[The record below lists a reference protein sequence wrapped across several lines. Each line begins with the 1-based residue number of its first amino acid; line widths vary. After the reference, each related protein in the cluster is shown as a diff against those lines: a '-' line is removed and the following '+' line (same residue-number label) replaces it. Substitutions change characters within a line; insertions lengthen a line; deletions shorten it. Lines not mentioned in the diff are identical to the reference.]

1 MMQPSVIFGPHSPA
15 AATPGGAGT
24 RGSGA
29 GGYGGSASTTAA
41 TAAAVSFIPERAP
54 SFARQRVP
62 RQANNLPA
70 PSPPSYHNH
79 NNNHS
84 IHSQHQQHRI
94 TYSHSHSHS
103 HSRSSGSDFIHV
115 DRSNNRRMAAPPDR
129 VDSWIEVASQP
140 SDSYTSSSSPE
151 DPILASGLQVQR
163 RKNRA
168 RRRRNST
175 STAIPAASR
184 AVESSDE
191 YDDDDDDDEDLDGLD
206 LNAIESMGSSITDP
220 SLSEGEEGSSD
231 EEDDEDE
238 GEIQPVAGLSSYV
251 SAPLRPQ
258 NNFRTFSRDP
268 PQPDHDAALRASLS
282 TLLSCAAGV
291 GSASKPRPNERL
303 GSIQEHARPAP
314 IQTLS
319 LVTDSERE
327 AMMSAPRRPPPPP
340 QYRRTVHNP
349 PPPQSPLERKRPVSP
364 RRPREE
370 VQATSKHKPKTK
382 TRRSSKTT
390 AAPNATMASTM
401 ASISASNMTY
411 LTLAVSAGAVIIVSA
426 ISFSAG
432 YALGKEVGRSEML
445 ELGSS
450 GGDIVKRAAS
460 GTVGKVGGRIVM
472 SSGMGSGLR
481 SITVS

>member
-1 MMQPSVIFGPHSPA
+1 MITISI
-15 AATPGGAGT
+15 
-24 RGSGA
+24 
-29 GGYGGSASTTAA
+29 
-41 TAAAVSFIPERAP
+41 AP
-54 SFARQRVP
+54 S
-62 RQANNLPA
+62 
-70 PSPPSYHNH
+70 
-79 NNNHS
+79 
-84 IHSQHQQHRI
+84 
-94 TYSHSHSHS
+94 
-103 HSRSSGSDFIHV
+103 
-115 DRSNNRRMAAPPDR
+115 DR

-151 DPILASGLQVQR
+151 DPVITSGLQVQR
-163 RKNRA
+163 RKDRT

-191 YDDDDDDDEDLDGLD
+191 YDEDDEDDEELDGID
-206 LNAIESMGSSITDP
+206 LNAIDSMGSSITDP

-231 EEDDEDE
+231 EEEDEDDE

-251 SAPLRPQ
+251 SAPRPQ
-258 NNFRTFSRDP
+258 NSFRTFSRDP

-291 GSASKPRPNERL
+291 GSASKPRPNERM
-303 GSIQEHARPAP
+303 GSIPEHVRPATIP
-314 IQTLS
+314 TLS

-327 AMMSAPRRPPPPP
+327 AMMSRPSPPPPP
-340 QYRRTVHNP
+340 YRRTVHQP
-349 PPPQSPLERKRPVSP
+349 PPRTPIEQKRPASP
-364 RRPREE
+364 RRSRDDAQ
-370 VQATSKHKPKTK
+370 VTKHKSKTK
-382 TRRSSKTT
+382 TRRSSKP
-390 AAPNATMASTM
+390 ANAPNTSVASAM

-450 GGDIVKRAAS
+450 GSDIVKRAAS

-472 SSGMGSGLR
+472 SSGMSSGLR
-481 SITVS
+481 SITVA

>member
-1 MMQPSVIFGPHSPA
+1 MMQPSILGPLPSATPHPSANSANSA
-15 AATPGGAGT
+15 AAT
-24 RGSGA
+24 
-29 GGYGGSASTTAA
+29 AA
-41 TAAAVSFIPERAP
+41 AAAAVSFIPERAP
-54 SFARQRVP
+54 TFARQRAS
-62 RQANNLPA
+62 QHSNMANTQHPVQ
-70 PSPPSYHNH
+70 PPSHHNHHRYLRSQHNH
-79 NNNHS
+79 N
-84 IHSQHQQHRI
+84 
-94 TYSHSHSHS
+94 YSHS
-103 HSRSSGSDFIHV
+103 HSRSAGSDFIHV
-115 DRSNNRRMAAPPDR
+115 DRSNNRRMAAPSDR

-151 DPILASGLQVQR
+151 DPVITSGLQVQR
-163 RKNRA
+163 RKNRT
-168 RRRRNST
+168 RQRRNST
-175 STAIPAASR
+175 STAIPTASR

-191 YDDDDDDDEDLDGLD
+191 YDEDDDEDLDGID
-206 LNAIESMGSSITDP
+206 LNAIDSMGSSITDP

-231 EEDDEDE
+231 EESDEDDE

-251 SAPLRPQ
+251 SAPQRPQ

-291 GSASKPRPNERL
+291 GSASKPRPNERM
-303 GSIQEHARPAP
+303 GSIQEHVRPATIP
-314 IQTLS
+314 TLS

-327 AMMSAPRRPPPPP
+327 AMMSRPPPPP
-340 QYRRTVHNP
+340 YRRTVHHP
-349 PPPQSPLERKRPVSP
+349 PPHSPLEQKRPASP
-364 RRPREE
+364 RRSRDDT
-370 VQATSKHKPKTK
+370 QATKHKSKTK
-382 TRRSSKTT
+382 TRRLAKATT
-390 AAPNATMASTM
+390 APPPNATMASAM

-450 GGDIVKRAAS
+450 GSDIVKRAAS
-460 GTVGKVGGRIVM
+460 GTVSKVGGRIVM
-472 SSGMGSGLR
+472 SSGVSSGLR

>member
-1 MMQPSVIFGPHSPA
+1 MMQPSILGPLPSANPA
-15 AATPGGAGT
+15 AGAG
-24 RGSGA
+24 A
-29 GGYGGSASTTAA
+29 LDAA
-41 TAAAVSFIPERAP
+41 ALNAAVSFIPERAP
-54 SFARQRVP
+54 TFARQR
-62 RQANNLPA
+62 
-70 PSPPSYHNH
+70 PSQSPNMAASQRYLRSQHNH
-79 NNNHS
+79 NQSHHHNHNHT
-84 IHSQHQQHRI
+84 HS
-94 TYSHSHSHS
+94 YSHHSHSHS
-103 HSRSSGSDFIHV
+103 HSRSAGSDFIHV
-115 DRSNNRRMAAPPDR
+115 DRSNNRRMAAPSDR

-151 DPILASGLQVQR
+151 DPVITSGLQVQR
-163 RKNRA
+163 RKNRT

-191 YDDDDDDDEDLDGLD
+191 SDGSDGSDEELDDID
-206 LNAIESMGSSITDP
+206 LNTIDNMGGSITDP

-231 EEDDEDE
+231 EESDEESDE

-251 SAPLRPQ
+251 SPQRPQ
-258 NNFRTFSRDP
+258 GNFRTFSRDP

-291 GSASKPRPNERL
+291 GSASKPRPNERM
-303 GSIQEHARPAP
+303 GSIQEHVRPATIP
-314 IQTLS
+314 TLS

-327 AMMSAPRRPPPPP
+327 AMMSRPPPPP

-349 PPPQSPLERKRPVSP
+349 PPPQTPPQQKRPASP
-364 RRPREE
+364 PRKSRDDT
-370 VQATSKHKPKTK
+370 QTTKHKSKTK
-382 TRRSSKTT
+382 TRRSAK
-390 AAPNATMASTM
+390 AAPAPSVTMASAM

-450 GGDIVKRAAS
+450 GSDIVKRAAS

-472 SSGMGSGLR
+472 SSGVSSGLR
-481 SITVS
+481 SITVA

>member
-1 MMQPSVIFGPHSPA
+1 MMQPSVLGPPPSGSSPPS
-15 AATPGGAGT
+15 ATAT
-24 RGSGA
+24 A
-29 GGYGGSASTTAA
+29 TAA
-41 TAAAVSFIPERAP
+41 TAAAATAVSFIPERTP
-54 SFARQRVP
+54 TFARQRAS

-70 PSPPSYHNH
+70 PPSHH
-79 NNNHS
+79 HLR
-84 IHSQHQQHRI
+84 SQHTH
-94 TYSHSHSHS
+94 T
-103 HSRSSGSDFIHV
+103 RSAGSDFIHV
-115 DRSNNRRMAAPPDR
+115 DRSNNRRMAAPSDR

-151 DPILASGLQVQR
+151 DPVITSGLQVQR

-191 YDDDDDDDEDLDGLD
+191 YDEDDDDDEDLDGID

-220 SLSEGEEGSSD
+220 SLSEGEEGSSS
-231 EEDDEDE
+231 EEDDEEDE
-238 GEIQPVAGLSSYV
+238 GEIQPVAGLSSYT
-251 SAPLRPQ
+251 SAPQRPQ

-291 GSASKPRPNERL
+291 GSASKPRPNERM

-327 AMMSAPRRPPPPP
+327 AMMSAPRPPPP

-349 PPPQSPLERKRPVSP
+349 PPPQTPLEQKRPASP
-364 RRPREE
+364 RRSRDDT
-370 VQATSKHKPKTK
+370 QSTKHKSKTR
-382 TRRSSKTT
+382 TRRSSKATT
-390 AAPNATMASTM
+390 APNATMAGAMT
-401 ASISASNMTY
+401 SISASNMTY

>member
-1 MMQPSVIFGPHSPA
+1 
-15 AATPGGAGT
+15 
-24 RGSGA
+24 
-29 GGYGGSASTTAA
+29 
-41 TAAAVSFIPERAP
+41 
-54 SFARQRVP
+54 
-62 RQANNLPA
+62 
-70 PSPPSYHNH
+70 
-79 NNNHS
+79 
-84 IHSQHQQHRI
+84 
-94 TYSHSHSHS
+94 
-103 HSRSSGSDFIHV
+103 
-115 DRSNNRRMAAPPDR
+115 MAAPSDR

-151 DPILASGLQVQR
+151 DPVIISGLQVQR
-163 RKNRA
+163 RKNRS

-191 YDDDDDDDEDLDGLD
+191 YGEDGEDDEELDGID
-206 LNAIESMGSSITDP
+206 LNAIGSMGSSITDP
-220 SLSEGEEGSSD
+220 SLSEGEEGSSEEESD
-231 EEDDEDE
+231 EDDE

-251 SAPLRPQ
+251 SAPQRPQ

-291 GSASKPRPNERL
+291 GSASKPRPNERM
-303 GSIQEHARPAP
+303 GSIQEHVRPATIP
-314 IQTLS
+314 TLS

-327 AMMSAPRRPPPPP
+327 AMMSRPPPPP
-340 QYRRTVHNP
+340 PPYRRTVHNP
-349 PPPQSPLERKRPVSP
+349 PPQTPLEQKRPASP
-364 RRPREE
+364 RRSREDT
-370 VQATSKHKPKTK
+370 QATKHKSKTK
-382 TRRSSKTT
+382 TRRSTKATP
-390 AAPNATMASTM
+390 APNATMASAM

-445 ELGSS
+445 EIGSS
-450 GGDIVKRAAS
+450 GSDIVKRAAS

-472 SSGMGSGLR
+472 SSGVSNGLR
-481 SITVS
+481 SITVA

>member
-1 MMQPSVIFGPHSPA
+1 MMQPSILGPHPSDGSA
-15 AATPGGAGT
+15 AAA
-24 RGSGA
+24 A
-29 GGYGGSASTTAA
+29 AAA

-54 SFARQRVP
+54 TFARQRP
-62 RQANNLPA
+62 SQHGNMASNHPA
-70 PSPPSYHNH
+70 AQPPSHRNHDRYLHSQH
-79 NNNHS
+79 NNN
-84 IHSQHQQHRI
+84 
-94 TYSHSHSHS
+94 HSHSHS
-103 HSRSSGSDFIHV
+103 HSRSAGSDFIHV
-115 DRSNNRRMAAPPDR
+115 DRSNNRRMAAPSDR

-151 DPILASGLQVQR
+151 DPVITSGLQVQR
-163 RKNRA
+163 RKNRS

-175 STAIPAASR
+175 STAIPTASR

-191 YDDDDDDDEDLDGLD
+191 YDEDDDEELDGID
-206 LNAIESMGSSITDP
+206 LNAIDSMGSSITDP

-231 EEDDEDE
+231 EESDEDDE

-251 SAPLRPQ
+251 SAPQRPQ

-291 GSASKPRPNERL
+291 GSASKPRPNERM
-303 GSIQEHARPAP
+303 GSIQEHVRPATIP
-314 IQTLS
+314 TLS

-327 AMMSAPRRPPPPP
+327 AMMSRPPPPP
-340 QYRRTVHNP
+340 PYRRTVHH
-349 PPPQSPLERKRPVSP
+349 PPPQSPLEQKRTTSP
-364 RRPREE
+364 RRSRDDT
-370 VQATSKHKPKTK
+370 QATKHKSKTK
-382 TRRSSKTT
+382 ARRSAKTT
-390 AAPNATMASTM
+390 AVPPNATMASAM

-432 YALGKEVGRSEML
+432 YALGKEVGRTEML

-450 GGDIVKRAAS
+450 GSDIVKRAAS
-460 GTVGKVGGRIVM
+460 GTVSKVGGRIVM
-472 SSGMGSGLR
+472 SSGMSSGLR